1 MLRKYRETLITL
13 MTAAIKTTVAELLPI
28 LVARSESDLEGGE
41 RAIDTEGTI
50 LSLCNSVSL

>member
-28 LVARSESDLEGGE
+28 LVARPDSDLEGGE
-41 RAIDTEGTI
+41 RAVDSEGT
-50 LSLCNSVSL
+50 SLYIFCY